1 MAGQEIFGKRF
12 RAFQLRGTCGW
23 AEDFQPGGAEG
34 IDHAFHQ
41 RRFRADDG

>member
-1 MAGQEIFGKRF
+1 MAGQEIFSKRF
-12 RAFQLRGTCGW
+12 RAFQLCGACGW
-23 AEDFQPGGAEG
+23 AEDFHPGGAEG

>member
-1 MAGQEIFGKRF
+1 
-12 RAFQLRGTCGW
+12 
-23 AEDFQPGGAEG
+23 GGAEG